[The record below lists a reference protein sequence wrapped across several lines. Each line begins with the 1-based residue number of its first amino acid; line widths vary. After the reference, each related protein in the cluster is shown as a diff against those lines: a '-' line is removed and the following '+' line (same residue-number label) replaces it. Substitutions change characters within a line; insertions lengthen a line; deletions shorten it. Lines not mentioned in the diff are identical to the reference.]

1 MRMKIKRSKGVSDF
15 IVSTEMFRHVLSKED
30 ILQEKRL
37 AEHAAKMQRMIADRT
52 LFSHKGETY
61 YDLRGR
67 ASYLHSIDARGIR
80 FTVPHEVTVG
90 QNVLSIHA
98 LPEVPRGFTRRTDRN
113 MQHRDVDVLDEFPGI
128 AYVYVVLDSGTAE
141 MLKRNSNPV
150 HGSNRRKPWVEIGRS
165 SRGVHKIFTYGEFEN
180 GMTVLRVASASW
192 VQNASGEPPRTIT
205 RYDPLAALLFTNWND
220 RDRFIDDE
228 TLRRATID
236 PDDVITQMPRDTL

>member
-15 IVSTEMFRHVLSKED
+15 IVSTEMFRHVLSEED
-30 ILQEKRL
+30 ILREKRL

-80 FTVPHEVTVG
+80 FTVPHDVAVG
-90 QNVLSIHA
+90 QNVLAMHA

-113 MQHRDVDVLDEFPGI
+113 MQHMDVDVLDEFPGI
-128 AYVYVVLDSGTAE
+128 AYVYVVLDSVTAE

-150 HGSNRRKPWVEIGRS
+150 HGSNLRKPWVGIGRS

-192 VQNASGEPPRTIT
+192 VQDARGEVRQVPA
-205 RYDPLAALLFTNWND
+205 RYDPSTPLDFTDWSVRFDLLEDTA
-220 RDRFIDDE
+220 
-228 TLRRATID
+228 LRRATID
-236 PDDVITQMPRDTL
+236 PDVITRILRDSL